1 MVKSNTIAAFL
12 FIFPLYP
19 TPPQNFLMNPNL
31 YNVILVDDHV
41 LLRDALASLINT
53 FDECHVMN
61 VACNGKEL
69 VEEIGHGN
77 IPHLVLL
84 DLNMPVM
91 DGYETARWLHESH
104 PQIGVLILTMYDS
117 EIALIR
123 LLQSGVKG
131 FLKKDVSP
139 DELKAALISVAN
151 GDYHYSHGV
160 TGKLAT
166 LFQTNHDKNSS
177 FDKSILN
184 DIEIEFLKLAS
195 TDMTYKEIAD
205 IMKQTPRMI
214 DNHRD
219 SLFIKL
225 NVKSRVGLAIYAI
238 KNGIVT
244 F

>member
-1 MVKSNTIAAFL
+1 
-12 FIFPLYP
+12 
-19 TPPQNFLMNPNL
+19 
-31 YNVILVDDHV
+31 
-41 LLRDALASLINT
+41 
-53 FDECHVMN
+53 MN
-61 VACNGKEL
+61 VAGNGKEL
-69 VEEIGHGN
+69 LKEIANGN
-77 IPHLVLL
+77 KPHIILL
-84 DLNMPVM
+84 DLNMPEM
-91 DGYETARWLHESH
+91 DGYETAQWLQKNH

-123 LLQSGVKG
+123 LLQLGVRG
-131 FLKKDVSP
+131 FLKKDVHP
-139 DELKAALISVAN
+139 DELKSAIISVAH

-166 LFQTNHDKNSS
+166 LFQTNHANNLSL
-177 FDKSILN
+177 DKSILT
-184 DIEIEFLKLAS
+184 DVEIEFLRLAS

-205 IMKQTPRMI
+205 IMKLTPRVI

-219 SLFIKL
+219 SLFVKL

>member
-1 MVKSNTIAAFL
+1 
-12 FIFPLYP
+12 
-19 TPPQNFLMNPNL
+19 MNPKL

-61 VACNGKEL
+61 VAGNGKEL
-69 VEEIGHGN
+69 LKEITNGN
-77 IPHLVLL
+77 KPHIVLL
-84 DLNMPVM
+84 DLNMPEM
-91 DGYETARWLHESH
+91 DGYETAQWLHDNH
-104 PQIGVLILTMYDS
+104 PKIGVLILTMYDS

-123 LLQSGVKG
+123 LLQLGVKG
-131 FLKKDVSP
+131 FLKKDVHP
-139 DELKAALISVAN
+139 DELRAALLSVAN

-166 LFQTNHDKNSS
+166 LFQTNHANNSS
-177 FDKSILN
+177 LDKAILN
-184 DIEIEFLKLAS
+184 DVEIEFLKLAS

-205 IMKQTPRMI
+205 IMKLTPRVI

-219 SLFIKL
+219 ALFIKL